1 MSVGPSRRRARQVRR
16 GESEAVAPRGS
27 TVLSLSA
34 LALAG
39 CALALAACGSST
51 GTGGTT
57 GSASASAGAGAG
69 VRFTQCMRAHGVTEF
84 PDPLPSGGFPRG
96 PGVEQ
101 SAPAFHTA
109 RKACQR
115 ILGPNAVQH
124 EPTAAAMASALKF
137 SECMRAHRVPNFP
150 DPMTRSQGPRN
161 TDVLIQGDVIFPV
174 GSSIDPGSPA
184 FQQAA
189 SACGGGPPRGAPH
202 GG

>member
-1 MSVGPSRRRARQVRR
+1 MPVRHARRRGLQVRH
-16 GESEAVAPRGS
+16 GERASVSPRASAVLAALAVA
-27 TVLSLSA
+27 
-34 LALAG
+34 G
-39 CALALAACGSST
+39 CVPALAACGSST
-51 GTGGTT
+51 GTGATT
-57 GSASASAGAGAG
+57 GLSATGGSG
-69 VRFTQCMRAHGVTEF
+69 VRFTQCMRAHGVTDF

-109 RKACQR
+109 RKACQS
-115 ILGPNAVQH
+115 IIGPNAAQH
-124 EPTAAAMASALKF
+124 RPTAAVMASALRF

-150 DPMTRSQGPRN
+150 DPMTRSEVPRN
-161 TDVLIQGDVIFPV
+161 TDVLIQGDVVFPV

-189 SACGGGPPRGAPH
+189 SACGESPPGGAPH